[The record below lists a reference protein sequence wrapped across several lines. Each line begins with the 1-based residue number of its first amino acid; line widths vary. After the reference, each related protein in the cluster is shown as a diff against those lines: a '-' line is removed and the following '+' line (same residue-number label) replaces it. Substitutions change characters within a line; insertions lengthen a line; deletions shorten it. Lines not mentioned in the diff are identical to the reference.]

1 MLLSC
6 SRTYNLWRKIFTF
19 FPFSHLIF
27 LYFNCFLSYVRSR
40 HRIKSTIWTSF
51 LIVFCLFSYT
61 IFSQGNLPASN
72 IQNPS
77 MSLDEAIEDKDF
89 LKKLRNAES
98 EDEFRVLFEPS
109 DSKYIS
115 YLSHLGK
122 KLWIFDSYS
131 GVALTL
137 TKTNILRLIER
148 NIIQNLWFNSLIF
161 ASSDSSQFQ
170 SLNLTRDVYD
180 YTTSIGAQSLWV
192 EGNYGNSTKIAILD
206 TGIKQS
212 HPALN
217 QTMEGENRILQAKNF
232 FDDSTNVED
241 DNGHG
246 TEVAGIIGSNGLLG
260 FDKGVA
266 PNCDFLIGKVLSHAA
281 QGSVE
286 TLIKGIDWALE
297 NEADIINLSLGKA
310 VSNVTSPEVIAV
322 NSAVQ
327 QGVIVCVA
335 VGNARNVNEFG
346 YNDLFT
352 VLSPGIASQAITVGA
367 LDNNNII
374 YELSS
379 AGSVVENYDETNSQF
394 LFDSVKLTNTL
405 LKPDLLAPG
414 VMLNTTSKE
423 GLTTIRVSGTSYST
437 AVVSGICS
445 LLLQKHEN
453 TSPSLIKSSLLETA
467 DKQNIEMIT
476 PFGSIIKRAIP
487 KLYQGSGLV
496 DCSAASKYLDDPPPF
511 FIWPSIVPFDLNT
524 VFKNSESSF
533 QINLFIN
540 EETDNLKVSMQSSV
554 SEFVTI
560 NEIPEVPEIGQYDL
574 QVIVSHED
582 SYTGSHSHQINFEV
596 NNQTISIRLSYE
608 VVKAKGRIL
617 FICDELG
624 DTSKYSLYGSLWKLM
639 TIAKNVD
646 LLPSILARD
655 SLTKI
660 SSLNLNDF
668 EAIALI
674 NPNSSEYRS
683 YSEEDLNLLSDYAS
697 QDGKYNG
704 GAVILFPTI
713 NSDLNLINSLLNPF
727 NISYSLTGLTNEIL
741 DVSLL
746 SHTLLENPNNV
757 LSVYLPSSLNVTKDD
772 DFANLIA
779 YRFAISDQRG
789 SNGSLIIAANTID
802 MFISSPYLYSDI
814 TTNYEENMQSLY
826 FGNNQELLENILSS
840 AVVDEIEI
848 EYVLNAKEIKTN
860 KLLTV
865 DIRADNFYKPLS
877 GLTFYLSIQTESDTI
892 FRFTTY
898 DDYQNGSY
906 SFSFIPE
913 NFNVP
918 PGKYSLA
925 VRSPFGKVSWAIH
938 ILAIVSWGPIIVE
951 VSVVACIALLI
962 VTRRKPIKK

>member
-1 MLLSC
+1 M
-6 SRTYNLWRKIFTF
+6 
-19 FPFSHLIF
+19 
-27 LYFNCFLSYVRSR
+27 
-40 HRIKSTIWTSF
+40 IWTSF
-51 LIVFCLFSYT
+51 FIVFCLFSYS
-61 IFSQGNLPASN
+61 IFSQGNQSVYS

-77 MSLDEAIEDKDF
+77 ISLEEVITDKTF
-89 LKKLRNAES
+89 LRDLRNAES

-109 DSKYIS
+109 DSKYLS
-115 YLSHLGK
+115 YLNHVGK
-122 KLWIFDSYS
+122 KLWVFTSYP

-137 TKTNILRLIER
+137 TKTSILRLIER
-148 NIIQNLWFNSLIF
+148 NIIQNLWFNSIIF
-161 ASSDSSQFQ
+161 SSSDSSHFQ

-180 YTTSIGAQSLWV
+180 YTTSIGAQSLWA
-192 EGNYGNSTKIAILD
+192 EGYYGNSTRIAILD
-206 TGIKQS
+206 TGIKQN
-212 HPALN
+212 HPALI
-217 QTMEGENRILQAKNF
+217 QTMEGENRILEAKNF
-232 FDDSTNVED
+232 FDDSTNIED

-246 TEVAGIIGSNGLLG
+246 TEVAGIIGSNGLHG

-297 NEADIINLSLGKA
+297 NEADVINLSLGKA

-335 VGNARNVNEFG
+335 AGNARNANEFG

-367 LDNNNII
+367 LDNNNVL

-379 AGSVVENYDETNSQF
+379 AGSAVENYDETDSQF
-394 LFDSVKLTNTL
+394 LFDSVELSNTL

-423 GLTTIRVSGTSYST
+423 GLTTKRVSGTSYST

-445 LLLQKHEN
+445 LLLQGHVN
-453 TSPSLIKSSLLETA
+453 TSPSIIKSSLMETA
-467 DKQNIEMIT
+467 DKQYIEMLS
-476 PFGSIIKRAIP
+476 PFGSVIKRAIP
-487 KLYQGSGLV
+487 KLYQGAGLV
-496 DCSAASKYLDDPPPF
+496 DCFAASVYLDDPPPF

-540 EETDNLKVSMQSSV
+540 EETDNVKVSMQSSV

-560 NEIPEVPEIGQYDL
+560 NELPEDPDIGQYNL

-582 SYTGSHSHQINFEV
+582 SYTGSHGHQINFEV
-596 NNQTISIRLSYE
+596 NNQTISIQLSYE

-624 DTSKYSLYGSLWKLM
+624 DSSKYSLYGSLWKLM
-639 TIAKNVD
+639 TIAKNVGLIPS
-646 LLPSILARD
+646 LLVRD
-655 SLTKI
+655 SLVKVN
-660 SSLNLNDF
+660 SLNLNDF
-668 EAIALI
+668 EVIALI

-683 YSEEDLNLLSDYAS
+683 YSEEDLNILSDYAS

-713 NSDLNLINSLLNPF
+713 NSDLNLVNSLLNPF

-746 SHTLLENPNNV
+746 SHALLNNPNNV
-757 LSVYLPSSLNVTKDD
+757 LSLYLPSSLNVTKDGD
-772 DFANLIA
+772 LTNLIA
-779 YRFAISDQRG
+779 NRFAVSDQRG
-789 SNGSLIIAANTID
+789 TNGSLIIAANTID

-840 AVVDEIEI
+840 TVVDEIEI

-860 KLLTV
+860 KPLMV
-865 DIRADNFYKPLS
+865 DIHAKNFYKLSS
-877 GLTFYLSIQTESDTI
+877 GLIFYLSIQTESDTI

-906 SFSFIPE
+906 SFSFIPK
-913 NFNVP
+913 NYNVP
-918 PGKYSLA
+918 PGKYRLA
-925 VRSPFGKVSWAIH
+925 IRSPFGKVSWSIH

-951 VSVVACIALLI
+951 VSVVACIAVLI
-962 VTRRKPIKK
+962 VIRRKPIKK

>member
-1 MLLSC
+1 M
-6 SRTYNLWRKIFTF
+6 
-19 FPFSHLIF
+19 
-27 LYFNCFLSYVRSR
+27 
-40 HRIKSTIWTSF
+40 IWTSF
-51 LIVFCLFSYT
+51 FIVFCLFSYS
-61 IFSQGNLPASN
+61 IFSQGNQSVYS

-77 MSLDEAIEDKDF
+77 ISLEEVITDKTF
-89 LKKLRNAES
+89 LRDLRNAES

-109 DSKYIS
+109 DSKYLS
-115 YLSHLGK
+115 YLNHVGK
-122 KLWIFDSYS
+122 KLWVFTSYP

-137 TKTNILRLIER
+137 TKTSILRLIER
-148 NIIQNLWFNSLIF
+148 NIIQNLWFNSIIF
-161 ASSDSSQFQ
+161 SSSDSSHFQ

-180 YTTSIGAQSLWV
+180 YTTSIGAQSLWA
-192 EGNYGNSTKIAILD
+192 EGYYGNSTRIAILD
-206 TGIKQS
+206 TGIKQN
-212 HPALN
+212 HPALI
-217 QTMEGENRILQAKNF
+217 QTMEGENRIIEAKNF
-232 FDDSTNVED
+232 FDDSTNIED

-246 TEVAGIIGSNGLLG
+246 TEVAGIIGSNGLHG

-297 NEADIINLSLGKA
+297 NEADVINLSLGKA

-335 VGNARNVNEFG
+335 AGNARNANEFG

-367 LDNNNII
+367 LDNNNVL

-379 AGSVVENYDETNSQF
+379 AGSAVENYDETDSQF
-394 LFDSVKLTNTL
+394 LFDSVELSNTL

-423 GLTTIRVSGTSYST
+423 GLTTKRVSGTSYST

-445 LLLQKHEN
+445 LLLQGHVN
-453 TSPSLIKSSLLETA
+453 TSPSIIKSSLMETA
-467 DKQNIEMIT
+467 DKQYIEMLS
-476 PFGSIIKRAIP
+476 PFGSVIKRAIP
-487 KLYQGSGLV
+487 KLYQGAGLV
-496 DCSAASKYLDDPPPF
+496 DCFAASVYLDDPPPF

-540 EETDNLKVSMQSSV
+540 EETDNVKVSMQSSV

-560 NEIPEVPEIGQYDL
+560 NELPEDPDIGQYNL

-582 SYTGSHSHQINFEV
+582 SYTGSHGHQINFEV
-596 NNQTISIRLSYE
+596 NNQTISIQLSYE

-624 DTSKYSLYGSLWKLM
+624 DSSKYSLYGSLWKLM
-639 TIAKNVD
+639 TIAKNVGLIPS
-646 LLPSILARD
+646 LLVRD
-655 SLTKI
+655 SLVKVN
-660 SSLNLNDF
+660 SLNLNDF
-668 EAIALI
+668 EVIALI

-683 YSEEDLNLLSDYAS
+683 YSEEDLNILSDYAS

-713 NSDLNLINSLLNPF
+713 NSDLNLVNSLLNPF

-746 SHTLLENPNNV
+746 SHALLNNPNNV
-757 LSVYLPSSLNVTKDD
+757 LSLYLPSSLNVTKDGD
-772 DFANLIA
+772 LTNLIA
-779 YRFAISDQRG
+779 NRFAVSDQRG
-789 SNGSLIIAANTID
+789 TNGSLIIAANTID

-840 AVVDEIEI
+840 TVVDEIEI

-860 KLLTV
+860 KPLMV
-865 DIRADNFYKPLS
+865 DIHAKNFYKLSS
-877 GLTFYLSIQTESDTI
+877 GLIFYLSIQTESDTI

-906 SFSFIPE
+906 SFSFIPK
-913 NFNVP
+913 NYNVP
-918 PGKYSLA
+918 PGKYRLA
-925 VRSPFGKVSWAIH
+925 IRSPFGKVSWSIH

-951 VSVVACIALLI
+951 VSVVACIAVLI
-962 VTRRKPIKK
+962 VIRRKPIKK